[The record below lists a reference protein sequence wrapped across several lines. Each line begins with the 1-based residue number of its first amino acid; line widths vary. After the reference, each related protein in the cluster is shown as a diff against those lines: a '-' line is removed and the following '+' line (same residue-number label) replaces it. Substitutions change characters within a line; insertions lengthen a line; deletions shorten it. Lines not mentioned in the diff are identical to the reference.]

1 MKCPRAARQ
10 TQLISREVLM
20 ASPAKDRKLVS
31 LPAPNSDFY
40 QLVETLPAEE
50 LAIVKQVR
58 TFMETKIA
66 PLITKYWV
74 EDAFPFEILPAI
86 KELNIGG
93 IAMQGYGCR
102 GGSAQLFGL
111 IAMEM
116 ARIDS
121 SIATFFGV
129 HNGLAMGSIYLGGS
143 GEQKTKRLPPM
154 ARWEKIGCFGLT
166 EPLVGSGTSGGLTTT
181 AKRDGDTWIL
191 NGQKKWIGNAPWCD
205 VSIIWAR
212 DLGDNQVKGFIV
224 ENKST
229 PGFSV
234 EKIEHKIALKVVQ
247 NGQIT
252 LKDVRVPEANRL
264 QGGNSFRDTARVLR
278 MTRYM
283 VGWASTGIQMGAC
296 EATLKYAQERL
307 QFGRPIASF
316 QLIQDLLAK
325 MLANLTACQCLMLRL
340 AQLDDE
346 GKLGDHH
353 AALAKAFC
361 TAKSRETVSWG
372 REVLGGNGIVADYNV
387 ARFFNDA
394 EALYSYE
401 GTYQMQNLIVGKAIT
416 GRGAF
421 V

>member
-1 MKCPRAARQ
+1 MPTATAASK
-10 TQLISREVLM
+10 TAV
-20 ASPAKDRKLVS
+20 PK
-31 LPAPNSDFY
+31 PAPVPNGDFY
-40 QLVETLPAEE
+40 QLVDLLTPEE
-50 LAIVKQVR
+50 KAVVKKVR
-58 TFMETKIA
+58 TYMETKVQPVIN
-66 PLITKYWV
+66 KYWSD
-74 EDAFPFEILPAI
+74 DAFPFELLPSF
-86 KELNIGG
+86 KELGLGG
-93 IAMQGYGCR
+93 LGFEGYGCA
-102 GGSAQLFGL
+102 GGSQKLFGFV
-111 IAMEM
+111 AMEL
-116 ARIDS
+116 ARTDAS
-121 SIATFFGV
+121 FCTFFGV
-129 HNGLAMGSIYLGGS
+129 HSGLAMGSIYLDGS
-143 GEQKTKRLPPM
+143 EEQKQKWLPPM

-181 AKRDGDTWIL
+181 AKREGDTWIL
-191 NGQKKWIGNAPWCD
+191 NGQKRWIGNAPWCD
-205 VSIIWAR
+205 ISIIWAR
-212 DLGDNQVKGFIV
+212 DLADNQVKGFIV

-252 LKDVRVPEANRL
+252 LKDVRIPEANRL

-283 VGWASTGIQMGAC
+283 VGWASTGIQMGAF
-296 EATLKYAQERL
+296 EATVKYAEERL
-307 QFGRPIASF
+307 QFGKPIASF

-387 ARFFNDA
+387 ARFFADA

-416 GRGAF
+416 GHGAF
-421 V
+421 I

>member
-1 MKCPRAARQ
+1 M
-10 TQLISREVLM
+10 TQSKPVR
-20 ASPAKDRKLVS
+20 P
-31 LPAPNSDFY
+31 LPAPNVDFY
-40 QLVETLPAEE
+40 GLVETLPPEE
-50 LAIVKQVR
+50 LAVVKQVR
-58 TFMETKIA
+58 TFMETKVA
-66 PLITKYWV
+66 PIITKYWV

-93 IAMQGYGCR
+93 VGMQGYGCR

-111 IAMEM
+111 VAMEM
-116 ARIDS
+116 ARFDS

-143 GEQKTKRLPPM
+143 EEQKQKWLPPM

-181 AKRDGDTWIL
+181 AKREGDSWTL
-191 NGQKKWIGNAPWCD
+191 NGQKRWIGNATWCD
-205 VSIIWAR
+205 LSIIWAR
-212 DLGDNQVKGFIV
+212 DLVDNQVKGFIV
-224 ENKST
+224 ENKTT

-252 LKDVRVPEANRL
+252 LKDVRLPEANRL

-283 VGWASTGIQMGAC
+283 VGWASTGIQMGAF
-296 EATLKYAQERL
+296 EAALKYAQERL
-307 QFGRPIASF
+307 QFGKPIASF
-316 QLIQDLLAK
+316 QMVQDLLAK
-325 MLANLTACQCLMLRL
+325 MLANVTACQCLMLRL

-353 AALAKAFC
+353 ASLAKAFC

-387 ARFFNDA
+387 ARFFADA

-416 GRGAF
+416 GHGAF

>member
-1 MKCPRAARQ
+1 MRIKMTSTTVTPTAAKGIKQ
-10 TQLISREVLM
+10 SK
-20 ASPAKDRKLVS
+20 P
-31 LPAPNSDFY
+31 LPTPNSDFY
-40 QLVETLPAEE
+40 ELVETLPAEE
-50 LAIVKQVR
+50 LALVKQVR
-58 TFMETKIA
+58 AFMETKVA
-66 PLITKYWV
+66 PIITKHWV
-74 EDAFPFEILPAI
+74 EDSFPFELLPAI
-86 KELNIGG
+86 KELGIGG
-93 IAMQGYGCR
+93 VGMNGYGCR

-116 ARIDS
+116 ARFDC

-129 HNGLAMGSIYLGGS
+129 HVGLAMGSIYLGGS
-143 GEQKTKRLPPM
+143 EEQKKKWLPPM

-166 EPLVGSGTSGGLTTT
+166 EPLVGSGTSGGMTTT
-181 AKRDGDTWIL
+181 AKREGDTWTL
-191 NGQKKWIGNAPWCD
+191 NGQKRWIGNATWCD

-212 DLGDNQVKGFIV
+212 DVTDNQVKGFIV
-224 ENKST
+224 ENKTT

-234 EKIEHKIALKVVQ
+234 EKLEHKIALKVVQ

-252 LKDVRVPEANRL
+252 LKDVRVSEANRL

-278 MTRYM
+278 MMRYM
-283 VGWASTGIQMGAC
+283 VGWASTGIQMGAF
-296 EATLKYAQERL
+296 EATVKYAQERL
-307 QFGRPIASF
+307 QFGKPIASF
-316 QLIQDLLAK
+316 QMIQDLLAK

-346 GKLGDHH
+346 GKLGDEH

-387 ARFFNDA
+387 ARFFADA

-416 GRGAF
+416 GHGAF
-421 V
+421 L

>member
-1 MKCPRAARQ
+1 MATLTETKARP
-10 TQLISREVLM
+10 E
-20 ASPAKDRKLVS
+20 RKP

-40 QLVETLPAEE
+40 QLAETLPPDE
-50 LAIVKQVR
+50 LAVVKQVR
-58 TFMETKIA
+58 AFMESNVA
-66 PLITKYWV
+66 PIITKYWV
-74 EDAFPFEILPAI
+74 ADEFPFELLPAF
-86 KELNIGG
+86 KALNVAGVG
-93 IAMQGYGCR
+93 MQGYGCR
-102 GGSAQLFGL
+102 GGSALLFGL
-111 IAMEM
+111 VAMEM
-116 ARIDS
+116 SRVDS

-129 HNGLAMGSIYLGGS
+129 HNGLAMGSIYLDGS
-143 GEQKTKRLPPM
+143 EEQKQKWLPPM

-191 NGQKKWIGNAPWCD
+191 NGQKRWIGNAPWCD
-205 VSIIWAR
+205 ISIIWAR
-212 DLGDNQVKGFIV
+212 DLADNQVKGFIV
-224 ENKST
+224 ENKTT

-252 LKDVRVPEANRL
+252 LKDVRLPEANRL

-283 VGWASTGIQMGAC
+283 VGWGSTGIQMGAF
-296 EATLKYAQERL
+296 EATLKYTQERL
-307 QFGRPIASF
+307 QFGKPIASF
-316 QLIQDLLAK
+316 QMVQDLLAK
-325 MLANLTACQCLMLRL
+325 MLANVTACQCLMMRL
-340 AQLDDE
+340 AQMDDE

-361 TAKSRETVSWG
+361 TAKSRETVAWG
-372 REVLGGNGIVADYNV
+372 RELLGGNGIVTDYNV
-387 ARFFNDA
+387 ARFFADA

-416 GRGAF
+416 GIGAF

>member
-1 MKCPRAARQ
+1 
-10 TQLISREVLM
+10 M
-20 ASPAKDRKLVS
+20 ASPAKDRKPAP

-40 QLVETLPAEE
+40 SLIETLPAEE
-50 LAIVKQVR
+50 LAVVKQVR
-58 TFMETKIA
+58 TFMETRVA
-66 PLITKYWV
+66 PIITKYWV
-74 EDAFPFEILPAI
+74 EDAFPFEILPAV

-93 IAMQGYGCR
+93 VAMQGYGCR
-102 GGSAQLFGL
+102 GGSVQLFGL

-116 ARIDS
+116 ARFDS

-143 GEQKTKRLPPM
+143 EEQKQKGLPPM

-166 EPLVGSGTSGGLTTT
+166 EPLVGSGTSGGMTTT
-181 AKRDGDTWIL
+181 AKREGDTWIL
-191 NGQKKWIGNAPWCD
+191 NGQKKWIGNATWCD

-212 DLGDNQVKGFIV
+212 DLADNQVKGFIV
-224 ENKST
+224 ENKTT

-283 VGWASTGIQMGAC
+283 VGWASTGIQMGAF

-316 QLIQDLLAK
+316 QMVQDLLAK
-325 MLANLTACQCLMLRL
+325 MLANVTACQCLMVRL
-340 AQLDDE
+340 AQMDDE
-346 GKLGDHH
+346 GKLDDHH

-361 TAKSRETVSWG
+361 TAKSRETVAWG
-372 REVLGGNGIVADYNV
+372 RELLGGNGIVADYNL
-387 ARFFNDA
+387 ARFFADA

>member
-1 MKCPRAARQ
+1 MATER
-10 TQLISREVLM
+10 REIKQPKPLP
-20 ASPAKDRKLVS
+20 SPNV
-31 LPAPNSDFY
+31 DFY
-40 QLVETLPAEE
+40 ELTETLPAEE
-50 LAIVKQVR
+50 REVVKQVR
-58 TFMETKIA
+58 EFMQSKVA
-66 PLITKYWV
+66 PIITKYWV
-74 EDAFPFEILPAI
+74 DDASPLEWLPAI

-93 IAMQGYGCR
+93 VGMEGYGCR
-102 GGSAQLFGL
+102 GGSELLFGL
-111 IAMEM
+111 VAMEM
-116 ARIDS
+116 SRFDS

-143 GEQKTKRLPPM
+143 EEQKQKWLPPM

-166 EPLVGSGTSGGLTTT
+166 EPLVGSGASGGLTTT
-181 AKRDGDTWIL
+181 AKREGDTWII

-205 VSIIWAR
+205 VAIIWAR
-212 DLGDNQVKGFIV
+212 DLADNQVKGFIV
-224 ENKST
+224 ENRTT

-234 EKIEHKIALKVVQ
+234 QKIEHKIALPVVQ

-252 LKDVRVPEANRL
+252 LKDVRVSEANRL

-283 VGWASTGIQMGAC
+283 VGWASTGIQMGAF

-307 QFGRPIASF
+307 QFGKPIASF

-372 REVLGGNGIVADYNV
+372 REGLGGNGLVADYNV

-416 GRGAF
+416 GLGAF